1 MKIPSLIKVRHVFN
15 NEHIRDIE
23 GTVREQMQSSGVK
36 IDKGSNIA
44 IAVGSRGIKNIHR
57 IVKAAVQYVKD
68 MGGFPFIVPA
78 MGSHGGATAEGQKG
92 VLEGYGVTEE
102 YTGAPIRSSM
112 QVVELPQEGLENKV
126 YMDKNAYE
134 ADGTIII
141 NRIKYHTDFHGS
153 HESGLMKICV
163 VGLGKHKQALELHKY
178 GVKGLKDMIV
188 PTARQILKHGNIIMG
203 IGIVENAYDD
213 TAIIKALKPDEIEN
227 EEAKLLEISK
237 GNMPY
242 FPVDKFDLLIIDE
255 MGKNIS
261 GTGVDTNIIGRIGI
275 RGEKEP
281 EKPYITNIVITDLT
295 EESHGNGLGVGLAD
309 IITKRLFNK
318 IDLKITYENVLTSNF
333 LKRGSIPII
342 ADTDRQAVEYALRTC
357 GPIET
362 ENARII
368 RIKNTLELGEIYV
381 SQSILEEVRDN
392 RNIEVIGELR
402 DLFGDGSELVYF

>member
-1 MKIPSLIKVRHVFN
+1 
-15 NEHIRDIE
+15 
-23 GTVREQMQSSGVK
+23 
-36 IDKGSNIA
+36 
-44 IAVGSRGIKNIHR
+44 
-57 IVKAAVQYVKD
+57 
-68 MGGFPFIVPA
+68 
-78 MGSHGGATAEGQKG
+78 
-92 VLEGYGVTEE
+92 
-102 YTGAPIRSSM
+102 
-112 QVVELPQEGLENKV
+112 
-126 YMDKNAYE
+126 
-134 ADGTIII
+134 
-141 NRIKYHTDFHGS
+141 
-153 HESGLMKICV
+153 
-163 VGLGKHKQALELHKY
+163 
-178 GVKGLKDMIV
+178 MIV